1 MSFTEENI
9 LSVATIAFYS
19 PIVLLSVYL
28 CLRHGFS
35 PNTGF
40 LFLIFFS
47 LIRIV
52 GGALD
57 LATIHS
63 RTKQQAGVLHTVALV
78 LSFTGVSPLM
88 LAMLGL
94 LYRVRFGMVKIYPT
108 TLKPVHL
115 VLIRVPVMAALVL
128 CDEGAIDV
136 GLKFAVTGRLDIPVT
151 SRVGVV
157 IFLAV
162 SLIAAFVTLSMLRI
176 RSRFEPEDRYVLYA
190 ITASL
195 PFIWA
200 RLVYS
205 FIGAYISDPDFGF
218 FGGSIVLMG
227 YMSILPEM
235 LVVMIYCALGIVLP
249 RRAPEPPVEKPKKEP
264 KRKTKTVWR
273 KPWKVV
279 DAEGSPK
286 TSVVEVEEETDD
298 TVGDMDRASIMGRL
312 GDDKYEIG
320 KEMFVVPGS
329 KGTPGRGRYLGS
341 MLVNRNLPPMS
352 GLDSGIDFAF
362 EKV

>member
-19 PIVLLSVYL
+19 PTVPLSVYL

-63 RTKQQAGVLHTVALV
+63 PTEQKAGVLHTVALV
-78 LSFTGVSPLM
+78 LSFTGLSPL
-88 LAMLGL
+88 LLSTLGL

-115 VLIRVPVMAALVL
+115 VLVRVPVVAALVL

-136 GLKFAVTGRLDIPVT
+136 GLKFAATGHLEIPLT

-162 SLIAAFVTLSMLRI
+162 SLIAAFVALSMLRI
-176 RSRFEPEDRYVLYA
+176 RSRFGPDDRYVLYA

-195 PFIWA
+195 PLIWV
-200 RLVYS
+200 RLIYG
-205 FIGAYISDPDFGF
+205 FLGAYISDPEFGF
-218 FGGSIVLMG
+218 LGGNMLLMG
-227 YMSILPEM
+227 CMSILPEM
-235 LVVMIYCALGIVLP
+235 LVVIIYSALGILLP
-249 RRAPEPPVEKPKKEP
+249 RRAPEPPVEKPKKQP
-264 KRKTKTVWR
+264 KKKTKTVWR

-279 DAEGSPK
+279 DAEDSPK
-286 TSVVEVEEETDD
+286 ISVVEVEEETDD

-329 KGTPGRGRYLGS
+329 KGTPGRGQYLGS
-341 MLVNRNLPPMS
+341 MLVNRYLPPLS
-352 GLDSGIDFAF
+352 GLDSGVEFAF